1 MFKIINSTRKFQIIF
16 LISIIILS
24 FPSKPYAEDSLA
36 ISRWLIESELLENGD
51 LYIEEDITFDFSGKF
66 NGVFREIV
74 LEKTSG
80 VKNIE
85 VGEIIDGKEIKY
97 DNINKGKKG
106 NSNVFTIDTNN
117 NSKTVTIY
125 SPSKDQ
131 KKTFKIKYTV
141 KNVAIKHNDTGELNY
156 QFLGSENKTPIEF
169 FSVNI
174 KLPQNRNNKVKIFA
188 HGPLNGMTDFKDENL
203 VHMEVEDVPKNT
215 FVEGR
220 ILFPN
225 NFIPKSS
232 NLSNKSNYNNILNE
246 EKALIKDIEKK
257 ELQKQKITKVLSY
270 ASLIA
275 GGIGIITLAL
285 FLSKLKR
292 KINIYEKTSSNII
305 PEDCSP
311 AIASYLTLSHNNTE
325 VIVATILD
333 LVRKGYFKIEKNE
346 KEGKPTNLNIIKIK
360 NQDEKLLKHES
371 FFIQW
376 IIDTIGTGNDVDIE
390 NINKYGENYNDKFLE
405 DFNKW
410 QNLVKKETEDKGY
423 FDLKVKK
430 YGYILTVFSIIFF
443 IISIATIAYGVIYGL
458 FPLIISIIVFIY
470 GLTLLS
476 RKSDEGHVQYKKW
489 KKFIKYMKN
498 TKKININKED
508 LIYPLDMTLIYAI
521 ALGLNTDIL
530 DNFKSA
536 ISDKNYTNNSWIYW
550 YFFSGNKHIL
560 HKSMEEA
567 FNPISNYNSSNIG
580 GGGNFSGGGGTG
592 AGGGGAGGF

>member
-66 NGVFREIV
+66 SGVFREIV

-257 ELQKQKITKVLSY
+257 ELQKEKITKVLSY

-311 AIASYLTLSHNNTE
+311 AVASYLTLSHNNTE

-536 ISDKNYTNNSWIYW
+536 VSDKNYTNNSWIYW
-550 YFFSGNKHIL
+550 YLFSGNKHIL

>member
-1 MFKIINSTRKFQIIF
+1 MCKIINSTRKFSIIF
-16 LISIIILS
+16 LILIMVLS
-24 FPSKPYAEDSLA
+24 FPLKPYAEDSLS

-85 VGEIIDGKEIKY
+85 VGEIIDGEEIKY

-117 NSKTVTIY
+117 NSKTITIY

-188 HGPLNGMTDFKDENL
+188 HGPLNGMADFKDENL
-203 VHMEVEDVPKNT
+203 IHMEVEDVPKNT

-232 NLSNKSNYNNILNE
+232 NLSNKSNYNNILKE

-257 ELQKQKITKVLSY
+257 ELQKEKITKVLSY

-275 GGIGIITLAL
+275 GGIGIITLAF

-311 AIASYLTLSHNNTE
+311 AVASYLTLSSSNTE
-325 VIVATILD
+325 VVVATILD
-333 LVRKGYFKIEKNE
+333 LVRKGYFKIENNE
-346 KEGKPTNLNIIKIK
+346 EEGKSTNLNIIKTK
-360 NQDEKLLKHES
+360 DQDEGLLKHES

-376 IIDTIGTGNDVDIE
+376 IIDTIGTGNSVDIE
-390 NINKYGENYNDKFLE
+390 SINKYGENYNDKFLE

-410 QNLVKKETEDKGY
+410 QGLVKKETEDKGY
-423 FDLKVKK
+423 LDLRVKK

-458 FPLIISIIVFIY
+458 FPLVISIIVFIY

-476 RKSDEGHVQYKKW
+476 RKSDEGHAQYKKW
-489 KKFIKYMKN
+489 RKFIRYIKN
-498 TKKININKED
+498 TKKVNINKED

-530 DNFKSA
+530 DNFKSVVSNKHY
-536 ISDKNYTNNSWIYW
+536 INNSWIYW

-560 HKSMEEA
+560 HESMEEA
-567 FNPISNYNSSNIG
+567 FNPISNYNSSIG
-580 GGGNFSGGGGTG
+580 GGGSFSGGGGTG

>member
-66 NGVFREIV
+66 SGVFREIV

-257 ELQKQKITKVLSY
+257 ELQKEKITKVLSY

-311 AIASYLTLSHNNTE
+311 AVASYLTLSHNNTE

-536 ISDKNYTNNSWIYW
+536 VSDKNYTNNSWIYW